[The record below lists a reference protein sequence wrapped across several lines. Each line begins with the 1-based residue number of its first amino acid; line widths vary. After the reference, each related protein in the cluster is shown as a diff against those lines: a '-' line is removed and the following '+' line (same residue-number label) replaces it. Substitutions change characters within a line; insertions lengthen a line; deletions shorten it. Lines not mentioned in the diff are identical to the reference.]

1 LAAVLG
7 KECDERIHRLVI
19 GAVDDETAFLP
30 TLRKAGTHEPGE
42 MERKRRWRQ
51 RELLPDRACGEPGWP
66 HLHQEAENR
75 QAGFLGESGKGRN
88 RLLRF
93 HISNNMEMTADLS
106 SGTKIANSS
115 GADVFLAH

>member
-19 GAVDDETAFLP
+19 GAVDDEAAFLP
-30 TLRKAGTHEPGE
+30 ALRKAGAHEPGE
-42 MERKRRWRQ
+42 MERKRRRGQ
-51 RELLPDRACGEPGWP
+51 PELLPDRACGEPGGP
-66 HLHQEAENR
+66 RLHQETEDG
-75 QAGFLGESGKGRN
+75 QTGFLGESGKRWD

-106 SGTKIANSS
+106 SGAKTAFLRP
-115 GADVFLAH
+115 GVFLAH